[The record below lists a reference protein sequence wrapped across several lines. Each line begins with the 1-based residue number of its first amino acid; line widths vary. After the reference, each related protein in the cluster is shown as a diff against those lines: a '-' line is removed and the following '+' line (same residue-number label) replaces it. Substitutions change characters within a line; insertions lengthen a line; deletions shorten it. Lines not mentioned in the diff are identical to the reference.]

1 MKPSEV
7 ITDADTTKNVQE
19 AMEVEH
25 KMETGVTMEYNKLKN
40 AKENKNKHGLQKLL
54 QPYETSGWDWL

>member
-19 AMEVEH
+19 AMEVEQ

-54 QPYETSGWDWL
+54 QTL